1 MSTTRFLMLRHGQS
15 EWNALGRWQGQADIE
30 LTDLGYEQARRAA
43 DKLGTFDAVAS
54 SDLRRARITAT
65 IVSDA
70 LGLGLLPA
78 DVRFRETHVG
88 EWQGLTHDQIERDWP
103 GYLETHLRPPGFEAD
118 DSIVARVSAALADL
132 AREFPGGEVLVI
144 AHAGVLR
151 VMRRHLGV
159 VDSRIANLGGCEFV
173 VRPDAGDVFGHHIT
187 AGDLVDLFEHG
198 AIGEEL

>member
-1 MSTTRFLMLRHGQS
+1 MSPTRFLMLRHGQS

-43 DKLGTFDAVAS
+43 DKLGSFDAVAS

-65 IVSDA
+65 VISDA

-78 DVRFRETHVG
+78 DTRFRETDVG
-88 EWQGLTHDQIERDWP
+88 EWQGLTHDQIERQWP
-103 GYLETHLRPPGFEAD
+103 GYLGAHRRPPGFEPD
-118 DSIVARVSAALADL
+118 ESIVDRVSSALADL
-132 AREFPGGEVLVI
+132 ARSFPGGEVLVI

-159 VDSRIANLGGCEFV
+159 VDSRIANLGGCGFV
-173 VRPDAGDVFGHHIT
+173 VHPGAGAADTHLIT
-187 AGDLVDLFEHG
+187 AGGLVDLLEHG